1 MRYALIEMN
10 EAQAIFIGLTTAFPE
25 DTQVTFALC
34 VKSSARSLH
43 SIPRHQM
50 GPDLCFTRDHA
61 MSHCARDRTLIAF
74 LCLRHRAFQLVSDVI
89 AKMHLSGSDS
99 NNSPCCPICFK
110 FTAKVESEDHRIY
123 LDDVKRTEKL
133 CLEEWRRYFPD
144 LLFERCFAWGLGRI
158 KVQCS

>member
-25 DTQVTFALC
+25 DTQVTFVLC
-34 VKSSARSLH
+34 VKSSARLLH

-50 GPDLCFTRDHA
+50 RPELCFTRDHA

-99 NNSPCCPICFK
+99 NNSPCCPIYFK
-110 FTAKVESEDHRIY
+110 FTAKVEYTVSPTAIQKELAHLMFVGRSRCGKGLYQVAIHG
-123 LDDVKRTEKL
+123 VKK
-133 CLEEWRRYFPD
+133 
-144 LLFERCFAWGLGRI
+144 I
-158 KVQCS
+158 

>member
-25 DTQVTFALC
+25 DTQVTFVLC
-34 VKSSARSLH
+34 VKSSARLLH

-50 GPDLCFTRDHA
+50 GPELCFTRDHA

-99 NNSPCCPICFK
+99 NNSPCCPIYFK
-110 FTAKVESEDHRIY
+110 FTAKVEIIDTPFHPESP
-123 LDDVKRTEKL
+123 RTL
-133 CLEEWRRYFPD
+133 CCAPACVTSASTVRH
-144 LLFERCFAWGLGRI
+144 
-158 KVQCS
+158 

>member
-25 DTQVTFALC
+25 DTQVTFVLC
-34 VKSSARSLH
+34 VKSSARLLH

-50 GPDLCFTRDHA
+50 RPELCFTRDHA

-99 NNSPCCPICFK
+99 NNSPCCPIYFK
-110 FTAKVESEDHRIY
+110 FTAKVEATVQVGLNMRGKRIGRLMRVMLILARRTYSEFF
-123 LDDVKRTEKL
+123 
-133 CLEEWRRYFPD
+133 C
-144 LLFERCFAWGLGRI
+144 
-158 KVQCS
+158 

>member
-25 DTQVTFALC
+25 DTQVTFVLC
-34 VKSSARSLH
+34 VKSSARLLH

-50 GPDLCFTRDHA
+50 RPELCFTRDHA

-99 NNSPCCPICFK
+99 NNSPCCPIYFK
-110 FTAKVESEDHRIY
+110 FTAKVEIIDTAFHPESP
-123 LDDVKRTEKL
+123 RTL
-133 CLEEWRRYFPD
+133 CCAP
-144 LLFERCFAWGLGRI
+144 A
-158 KVQCS
+158 

>member
-25 DTQVTFALC
+25 DTQVTFVPC

-61 MSHCARDRTLIAF
+61 MSHF
-74 LCLRHRAFQLVSDVI
+74 VSLCEGSNSNSISVSSSQGFQLVSDVI

-99 NNSPCCPICFK
+99 NNSPCCPIY
-110 FTAKVESEDHRIY
+110 I
-123 LDDVKRTEKL
+123 
-133 CLEEWRRYFPD
+133 
-144 LLFERCFAWGLGRI
+144 
-158 KVQCS
+158 

>member
-25 DTQVTFALC
+25 DTQVTFVLC
-34 VKSSARSLH
+34 VKSSARLLH

-50 GPDLCFTRDHA
+50 GPELCFTRDHA

-99 NNSPCCPICFK
+99 NNSPCCPIYFK
-110 FTAKVESEDHRIY
+110 FTAKVEYFFFTINSNGTATAFRSEIGQ
-123 LDDVKRTEKL
+123 
-133 CLEEWRRYFPD
+133 
-144 LLFERCFAWGLGRI
+144 AGLTGL
-158 KVQCS
+158 KTW